1 MKKNKK
7 KVALITGIT
16 GQDGAL
22 LAKYLLEKDYI
33 VHGVKRRSSSIYTPR
48 YDSIYVDPHIKK
60 SNFVLHYGDLTDY
73 SSLYSIISKYKPNE
87 IYNLGAQS
95 HVQVSF
101 EIPIYTNDVNATSTV
116 ALLEIIKNID
126 RKIKFYQASTSEMF
140 GDNDSFLNEN
150 SDFKPQSP
158 YAASKLYSYWLTR
171 IYRQA
176 YGLFAS
182 NGILFNHES
191 PLRGENFVTQKVV
204 SSAVK
209 IKQGKLKF
217 MTLGN
222 LYAKRDWGDAEEFV
236 DGMWK
241 ILNYKKADDFIL
253 ATGKTYT
260 IKYFVE
266 QTFKLLGIK
275 IKWTGKGIK
284 EKAINVNNNQIIV
297 KISKDYFRP
306 LEVPHLKGD
315 FSKAKKLIKWKP
327 KTNLKQL
334 IQKMISNEL
343 KK

>member
-1 MKKNKK
+1 
-7 KVALITGIT
+7 
-16 GQDGAL
+16 
-22 LAKYLLEKDYI
+22 
-33 VHGVKRRSSSIYTPR
+33 
-48 YDSIYVDPHIKK
+48 
-60 SNFVLHYGDLTDY
+60 
-73 SSLYSIISKYKPNE
+73 
-87 IYNLGAQS
+87 
-95 HVQVSF
+95 
-101 EIPIYTNDVNATSTV
+101 
-116 ALLEIIKNID
+116 
-126 RKIKFYQASTSEMF
+126 MF

-150 SDFKPQSP
+150 SVFKPQSP

-171 IYRQA
+171 IYREA

-241 ILNYKKADDFIL
+241 ILNYKNADDFIL
-253 ATGKTYT
+253 STGKTYT

-266 QTFKLLGIK
+266 QTFKLLGVK
-275 IKWTGKGIK
+275 IKWIGKGIK
-284 EKAINVNNNQIIV
+284 EKAINVNNNQIVV

-315 FSKAKKLIKWKP
+315 CSKAKKLIKWKP